1 MVFGMRHRGG
11 GDDAPEVL
19 ERMIEMKQTTL
30 IMNTLIFT
38 ALIPEIAA
46 NASDD
51 FSHGASLVLCVTA
64 MCVGFIAVIAT
75 VFYLF
80 VAVRIQAAQAAAFL
94 QNKTANFLS
103 AVSMYGFALVCPLML
118 AYLCF
123 VVYAHL
129 GGTDVSRTAIATIV
143 ATQLFGWVLTYLLV
157 QLSHAFN
164 LPIADASSPGGFR
177 PLK

>member
-1 MVFGMRHRGG
+1 M
-11 GDDAPEVL
+11 ESLITSKIEQSVL
-19 ERMIEMKQTTL
+19 VGTRRDPRRASRRNAM
-30 IMNTLIFT
+30 
-38 ALIPEIAA
+38 PAA
-46 NASDD
+46 GRAASRARVRA
-51 FSHGASLVLCVTA
+51 GA
-64 MCVGFIAVIAT
+64 F
-75 VFYLF
+75 
-80 VAVRIQAAQAAAFL
+80 QAAQAAAFL

-129 GGTDVSRTAIATIV
+129 GGTDVSLTAIATIV
-143 ATQLFGWVLTYLLV
+143 ATQLFGWFLTYLLV